1 MFEHKWGTFMM
12 GATEDLLNNIQTF
25 QPLKMAVITP
35 PGQPVCCKVSDV
47 VPVQHYHHTASC
59 IIHPVKG
66 RDNWT
71 HAADPGSAPGLF
83 LLGSFQDTFGGDI
96 ALYKQKWMDS
106 SGIWIPT
113 PTGDTRWGSSRA
125 AGSLPGGIVGPLCTS
140 PLKTGHCSAEILPP
154 TATTST
160 NTRTYCCLII
170 GMFTQLADATA
181 TKGTQRATRGGAF
194 CRRRKKRV

>member
-1 MFEHKWGTFMM
+1 MM
-12 GATEDLLNNIQTF
+12 RATEDLLNNIQTF

-71 HAADPGSAPGLF
+71 HAAGFF

-106 SGIWIPT
+106 SGIRIPT
-113 PTGDTRWGSSRA
+113 PTGDTRWGSSGGSRLITRWDSWTFVHLA
-125 AGSLPGGIVGPLCTS
+125 AENWALLSRNPASNSHYKYKHKDLLLPHHRNVHTVGGRHRYEGDPASHEGRGFLQEEEKKGSGVKSC
-140 PLKTGHCSAEILPP
+140 
-154 TATTST
+154 
-160 NTRTYCCLII
+160 
-170 GMFTQLADATA
+170 F
-181 TKGTQRATRGGAF
+181 
-194 CRRRKKRV
+194 